1 MTQTSPAP
9 TTAASSQD
17 NLLEVSGV
25 KMYFPVM
32 SGVIL
37 QRYRQGGLSDATVF
51 ALDGGLSWQSGT
63 RTRTQHDLAKWLGKR
78 GQAGQPAPAGFSRNN
93 RFS

>member
-9 TTAASSQD
+9 TTPASSQD

-37 QRYRQGGLSDATVF
+37 QRQVGEVKAVDDVSFTVRRGETLGLVGESGVCSVVRRGMPELRLRRGAWRYR
-51 ALDGGLSWQSGT
+51 
-63 RTRTQHDLAKWLGKR
+63 R
-78 GQAGQPAPAGFSRNN
+78 
-93 RFS
+93 